1 MTTETK
7 WQRAGFNSEK
17 EYYDYLDEKIAK
29 MNKQLKELELG
40 LYTDT
45 SKKKI
50 KKNDIDSNI
59 EL

>member
-1 MTTETK
+1 MSEETR

-17 EYYDYLDEKIAK
+17 EYNDYLDEKIAK

-40 LYTDT
+40 L
-45 SKKKI
+45 SKESNKKSP
-50 KKNDIDSNI
+50 KGTKDI